1 MLGDYIYSC
10 LVEWSPALHSDQV
23 KNLVSKAS
31 AILQTGDTTLSSNE
45 ARNLVSSLLLSL
57 CSHSEKNPYFAV
69 AIFQHLMDRGF
80 EMQNIRGEAMTV
92 FMEKFGKKMS
102 GVDETQRTNLR
113 QVAERLFS
121 PTRI

>member
-1 MLGDYIYSC
+1 M
-10 LVEWSPALHSDQV
+10 HSDQV
-23 KNLVSKAS
+23 KNLVAKANG
-31 AILQTGDTTLSSNE
+31 ILQTGDTTLGTNE
-45 ARNLVSSLLLSL
+45 ARNLVSSLLLTM
-57 CSHSEKNPYFAV
+57 CSHSEKNPYFAI

-80 EMQNIRGEAMTV
+80 EMQNVRGEAMTT

-102 GVDETQRTNLR
+102 SIDDSQRASLR